1 MYQATKARKFRG
13 SNIDFPEKPEDFKTR
28 IIANKDVSIP
38 FKSDPA
44 GFTFLKLLP
53 AIVYHNDLLRDEWTK
68 FLAPCK

>member
-1 MYQATKARKFRG
+1 M
-13 SNIDFPEKPEDFKTR
+13 TR

-38 FKSDPA
+38 FKSDSA

-68 FLAPCK
+68 FLPPVQVTNKFNSVHGMAIKDDHSGQGH